1 MKWIE
6 VVVKTSQENEDIV
19 SDVLY
24 QAGAQGLAIEDP
36 NDILELSQNQE
47 EWDFFDINISEEDL
61 GNIIIKAYYSESSD
75 IKSIIDFIREKIENN
90 SQKGE
95 GKSYGKIVL
104 NKVDEKDWS
113 ESWKKYYKPKRIGKR
128 IIIKPSWE
136 DFKCNANDLIVELD
150 PGMAFGT
157 GTHETTIMCTEA
169 IESYMKPGDKVY
181 DVGCGS
187 GILSIVAAELGASKV
202 LGIDMDP
209 NSVRI
214 SKENIIRNGVDDTV
228 DILEGNLLDLI
239 SEKANVIVSNII
251 AEIIVGMSLDI
262 KEKLTDNGIFIASGI
277 ILDKIDL
284 VKNALLSHDFK
295 IIETKIMNE
304 WACIVAS
311 RN

>member
-187 GILSIVAAELGASKV
+187 GILSIVAAKLGASKV

-214 SKENIIRNGVDDTV
+214 SKENIIRNGVDDTI

>member
-187 GILSIVAAELGASKV
+187 GILSIVAAKLGASKV